1 MDRLERQGRAQQCCA
16 GCAHAGS
23 GRDRD
28 GGHGC
33 CSVQDTRSAG
43 AAWCHVQCPLCSSLW
58 SHYTPT
64 LTAPADPSREVLI
77 ESRVPAQLIRRLTPG
92 TVALQV
98 ALAPLARVGMY

>member
-1 MDRLERQGRAQQCCA
+1 MLSSAALDVLMQALAETEMEAMVVAVCKTLDQLGQ
-16 GCAHAGS
+16 
-23 GRDRD
+23 
-28 GGHGC
+28 HGTTC
-33 CSVQDTRSAG
+33 NVHCVQICG
-43 AAWCHVQCPLCSSLW
+43 LIVP
-58 SHYTPT
+58 PT